1 MSCEVIKEL
10 NEPLIFSF
18 LDQSI
23 FRKEL
28 RLQILKLQRIV
39 VVVHQFS
46 KLKRIVSGK
55 IHFLFPA
62 LGFLEAGLSFWKIAF
77 EIGLNTKNVRFFVI
91 FKGSGIVL
99 ILSQTSSF

>member
-1 MSCEVIKEL
+1 MLGCIPLSL
-10 NEPLIFSF
+10 NQLFALLISVFNF
-18 LDQSI
+18 A
-23 FRKEL
+23 
-28 RLQILKLQRIV
+28 RLVILKLREIV

-46 KLKRIVSGK
+46 KLKRVLFQKRSIF
-55 IHFLFPA
+55 HFPL

-77 EIGLNTKNVRFFVI
+77 EIGTHTKNVRFFVI